1 MRLIFTLNALL
12 AFFFRPFSFLSL
24 ATKRCTSFFLINIF
38 KTPLF
43 NKTPN
48 NNEIN
53 QTLPTLLLC
62 VGLKTKE
69 ACPLR

>member
-1 MRLIFTLNALL
+1 MHFLHFSSVHFPSYLL
-12 AFFFRPFSFLSL
+12 QPNVAPL
-24 ATKRCTSFFLINIF
+24 F

-53 QTLPTLLLC
+53 QTLPTLLRC
-62 VGLKTKE
+62 GSMGLKTKE